1 MDVIMKIIG
10 FITTKKIHKL
20 VLIILL
26 SYIAYKLI
34 SFLTEKIIISGKHI
48 HEKRKRKTIVNLFR
62 HVLSYTIWIV
72 AILHILDLYGYNVKA
87 LVAGLGI
94 AATVLGLALQDT
106 IKDFIG
112 GITILLENYYVTGDY
127 IKYNDFWG
135 EVVGFTLKSTKV
147 KSVSGEVMIFA
158 NRNVSQ
164 VINLSQKEATVFF
177 EIPVSYEMDVEK
189 VEKVILEKIFPKLN
203 VIEDI
208 KKDTYR
214 YLGVSELKD
223 SCLTYM
229 IAVNCK
235 QEHQWQVKR
244 DIATIVFKECK
255 KNQIKIPYPQME
267 VHHAEN

>member
-1 MDVIMKIIG
+1 MDVIMKVIE
-10 FITTKKIHKL
+10 FITTKQIHKL
-20 VLIILL
+20 VVIILL
-26 SYIAYKLI
+26 SYIAYKCI
-34 SFLTEKIIISGKHI
+34 SFLTEKIIISGKHL

-62 HVLSYTIWIV
+62 HIFSYTIWIV
-72 AILHILDLYGYNVKA
+72 AILLILDLYGYNVKA

-112 GITILLENYYVTGDY
+112 GITILLENYYVAGDY
-127 IKYNDFWG
+127 IRYNDFWG
-135 EVVGFTLKSTKV
+135 EVIGLSLKSTKV

-158 NRNVSQ
+158 NRNVTQ
-164 VINLSQKEATVFF
+164 VVNLSQKEATVFF
-177 EIPVSYEMDVEK
+177 EIPVSYEMEVEK

-203 VIEDI
+203 EIEDV
-208 KKDTYR
+208 KDNSHQ

-229 IAVNCK
+229 LAVNCK
-235 QEHQWQVKR
+235 QEKQWQVKR

-255 KNQIKIPYPQME
+255 KNHIKIPYPQVE

>member
-1 MDVIMKIIG
+1 MDVIMEFIE
-10 FITTKKIHKL
+10 FITEKQIHKL
-20 VLIILL
+20 VVIILL
-26 SYIAYKLI
+26 SYIAYKIISLI
-34 SFLTEKIIISGKHI
+34 TEKIIINGKHI
-48 HEKRKRKTIVNLFR
+48 HEKRKRKTIVNLFQ
-62 HVLSYTIWIV
+62 HLFSYAIWIV
-72 AILHILDLYGYNVKA
+72 AILHILDLYGYNVRT
-87 LVAGLGI
+87 LVAGIGI

-112 GITILLENYYVTGDY
+112 GITILLENYYVAGDY
-127 IKYNDFWG
+127 IRVNDFWG
-135 EVVGFTLKSTKV
+135 EVIGFTLKSTKV
-147 KSVSGEVMIFA
+147 KAMNGEVLIFA
-158 NRNVSQ
+158 NRNITQ

-203 VIEDI
+203 EIEDI
-208 KKDTYR
+208 KKDSHR

-244 DIATIVFKECK
+244 DIATAVFKECK
-255 KNQIKIPYPQME
+255 KNHIKIPYPQVE